1 MKKLTTDASYVLFG
15 ANEEESFEKTLKTM
29 VSETVWERWKLSS
42 CNVIGIAAGPLIAA
56 ATKNEFAFGDNVST
70 EAVVDTC
77 SPASGSRYAMGYKG
91 TDYLLSSTAL
101 SGFVS
106 RIGADAP
113 RLNRLPDDV
122 KAKVLKY
129 FAENIDSK
137 ATILFRNEKVR
148 AVNGPDYVILN
159 QSELFGALKDAL
171 NEQFPNWEFV
181 SGYVSNDFSSASFT
195 MPDQAEE
202 ILGTYYDQLEEL
214 GVTSKKMVP
223 GLSFMTSD
231 TGLSAVTVSVRLID
245 PENNRRT
252 ISVGSPIR
260 LEHRGGASVAA
271 FSSSLEDI
279 FAQFRHQIDA
289 ISRLCD
295 IEVDRPLSVAI
306 AIAKKCGISKV
317 CLRDAAETFCI
328 SDVSEER
335 TTAHDVFFLL
345 QEALYNMRCN
355 GKFSRLGIFQAEENL
370 TRCLNSNF
378 KWEE

>member
-1 MKKLTTDASYVLFG
+1 MKNILDASCVLFG
-15 ANEEESFEKTLKTM
+15 ANEEEGFKETLKTM
-29 VSETVWERWKLSS
+29 AADDVWGQWELNS

-56 ATKNEFAFGDNVST
+56 ATRDNFSFGDNVST

-77 SPASGSRYAMGYKG
+77 NPESGSRYAIGYKG
-91 TDYLLSSTAL
+91 TDYLLSTTAL

-113 RLNRLPDDV
+113 RLNKLPDDV
-122 KAKVLKY
+122 KAKVLNY
-129 FAENIDSK
+129 FADNIETK
-137 ATILFRNEKVR
+137 AKMLFRNEKIR

-159 QSELFGALKDAL
+159 QLELFDALKDML

-181 SGYVSNDFSSASFT
+181 SGYVSNDFSSAAFT
-195 MPDQAEE
+195 MPDQTEE
-202 ILGTYYDQLEEL
+202 ILGSYYDQLEEL
-214 GVTSKKMVP
+214 GVTPKKMIP

-231 TGLSAVTVSVRLID
+231 TGLSAVTVSVRLVD

-260 LEHRGGASVAA
+260 MEHRGGASIAGFA
-271 FSSSLEDI
+271 DSLDDI

-289 ISRLCD
+289 VSKLCS
-295 IEVDRPLSVAI
+295 VDVPRPLSVAI
-306 AIAKKCGISKV
+306 AVAKKCGISKI

-328 SDVSEER
+328 SDVSENK
-335 TTAHDVFFLL
+335 TTAYDVFFLL

-355 GKFSRLGIFQAEENL
+355 KKFSKLTIFQAEENL
-370 TRCLNSNF
+370 TRCLNSSF